1 MSRRISLVMTSVLA
15 IVAAT
20 PAWGLDAAAAPP
32 ADNPPA
38 AAPQT
43 GFAND
48 IVVTAQRREERL
60 QDVPLSISAI
70 SGATLEKAGVT
81 NVNDLATFTP
91 NLTYAEF
98 NASDPN
104 IYIRGIGSHFDGGG
118 LERSVAV
125 FVDDVYLGRAA
136 GGTADIFDL
145 DRVEVLRGPQGT
157 LFGKNT
163 VGGAINLISA
173 APTADSLFKINGEVG
188 NYGTIN
194 VRGVANGAITDGIN
208 GRMSFVTRRHDG
220 YATSALTG
228 NPLEDLQSTGVRG
241 ALQARPG
248 ALEITLSGDYY
259 KRTGGGLNKWA
270 VSEVSTAYTKANG
283 PDRRTNFEPDGRQD
297 NETWG
302 TSLRMKLDVGSGSI
316 TSVSAIRGSQANIDV
331 ALAGVR
337 VDRTLPALSAPFN
350 LTHNIINEHATQY
363 SQEIRYASDFKG
375 PFNFLAGVFL
385 YHEDVRREEANTI
398 VYLSPIADQHDDYK
412 TNSNADSQAVFV
424 DGTLNLTPAFSLT
437 AGVRYTHDHKKF
449 RDNAN
454 SDRFPTGGFPFDIT
468 ARYDSDAVTPRFT
481 AKYQLSHNS
490 MVYGT
495 ISRGFKAGGFDGQPS
510 SALAAAYALRPEK
523 VTNYELGTKNSFF
536 DNRVTLDLSV
546 FHMAYKDLQVQSLV
560 AIPGAISPITALF
573 NAGRA
578 NINGVEVS
586 GTVALA
592 PKTRLGFNYGYL
604 DAKFRSDLIVS
615 GINVNGKFL
624 ERAPRNT
631 FGVTLNHTSDL
642 SDAYAIDVN
651 SGVDYSGKYY
661 SEITN
666 NENAAVHPYAV
677 WNGEIRLRSREHNWY
692 VGVWAKNITNKYY
705 PTYILLT
712 ANTGFVNYAPPRTI
726 GASFG
731 FEFK

>member
-1 MSRRISLVMTSVLA
+1 MTSALA
-15 IVAAT
+15 IAIAA
-20 PAWGLDAAAAPP
+20 PAWAQEAPP
-32 ADNPPA
+32 AVAPA
-38 AAPQT
+38 DDQAAPEAASA
-43 GFAND
+43 GD

-60 QDVPLSISAI
+60 QDVPLSISAV

-104 IYIRGIGSHFDGGG
+104 IYIRGIGSHFDGGA

-173 APTADSLFKINGEVG
+173 APTADPLFKINGEIG

-208 GRMSFVTRRHDG
+208 GRISFVNRRHDG

-228 NPLEDLQSTGVRG
+228 DPLEDLQSTSIRG
-241 ALQARPG
+241 ALEAKPG
-248 ALEITLSGDYY
+248 ALDITVSGDYY
-259 KRTGGGLNKWA
+259 KRTGAGLNKWA
-270 VSEVSTAYTKANG
+270 VSETTDAYTRGNG

-297 NETWG
+297 NEAWG

-316 TSVSAIRGSQANIDV
+316 TSISAIRGSQSNIDV
-331 ALAGVR
+331 ALAGIR
-337 VDRTLPALSAPFN
+337 VDRSLPAQSAPFN
-350 LTHNIINEHATQY
+350 LTNNIINEHATQY
-363 SQEIRYASDFKG
+363 SQEVRYASDFNG
-375 PFNFLAGVFL
+375 SFNFLAGVFV
-385 YHEDVRREEANTI
+385 YHEDVRREESNKI
-398 VYLSPIADQHDDYK
+398 VYLSPIPDQYDDYK
-412 TNSNADSQAVFV
+412 TTSNADSQAIFI
-424 DGTLNLTPAFSLT
+424 DGTLNVTSAFSLT

-449 RDNAN
+449 RNDADSN
-454 SDRFPTGGFPFDIT
+454 RFPTGGFPFDVT
-468 ARYDSDAVTPRFT
+468 ARYDSDATTPRFT
-481 AKYQLSHNS
+481 AKYQFSRNS
-490 MVYGT
+490 MIYGT
-495 ISRGFKAGGFDGQPS
+495 VSQGFKAGGFDGQPS
-510 SALAAAYALRPEK
+510 SVLAATYAVKPEK
-523 VTNYELGTKNSFF
+523 VTNYEIGTKNAFF
-536 DNRVTLDLSV
+536 GNRVTLDVSA
-546 FHMAYKDLQVQSLV
+546 FHMRYKDLQVQSLV
-560 AIPGAISPITALF
+560 AIPGAISPLTALF

-586 GTVALA
+586 GSVALA
-592 PKTRLGFNYGYL
+592 PKTRVGFNYGYL
-604 DAKFRSDLIVS
+604 DAKFRSDLVVS
-615 GINVNGKFL
+615 GVNVNGKFL

-631 FGVTLNHTSDL
+631 FGVTFTHTSDL
-642 SDAYAIDVN
+642 SDAYALDVN
-651 SGVDYSGKYY
+651 SNVDYSGKYF

-677 WNGEIRLRSREHNWY
+677 WDGEIRLRSKEHGWY
-692 VGVWAKNITNKYY
+692 LGVWAKNITNKYY